1 MTVNQNSY
9 KKAAAIS
16 YHKQDVQP
24 LREGK
29 KYDNE
34 INILNER
41 IKQAEEEKRKLNIH
55 FNPFGKAPGK
65 EKRTTSN
72 N

>member
-1 MTVNQNSY
+1 MTVNQNIY

-16 YHKQDVQP
+16 YNVQP